1 MKSAGRGTEMRLRR
15 YLIRGLLGSAVATT
29 AATCAVDVHSSPPPA
44 PLPPASPDG
53 ARPVSTTLHVP
64 SRTNL
69 DRVVTIRGQRQT
81 LRAHLAQIDAS
92 EPRRLKNGKT
102 VTLQQVV
109 D

>member
-69 DRVVTIRGQRQT
+69 DRVVTPAAASAVSSIV
-81 LRAHLAQIDAS
+81 AHATTPATA
-92 EPRRLKNGKT
+92 PTTG
-102 VTLQQVV
+102 
-109 D
+109 